1 MLRKMFDRIP
11 KERFLNLYNYFE
23 NIRQDSQRRKLGEE
37 HQELIEELVLYDI
50 GYGSKTSIIDELADN
65 FNLLF
70 QIMYAYDIESKEVY
84 DRLIQKLE
92 RTEQRKKDKY
102 YEK

>member
-1 MLRKMFDRIP
+1 MFESIDP
-11 KERFLNLYNYFE
+11 ERFLDLYNYFQSLDE
-23 NIRQDSQRRKLGEE
+23 ESQRRKLGAE
-37 HQELIEELVLYDI
+37 HDELIEALIKFEYGVGDI
-50 GYGSKTSIIDELADN
+50 YEIIDELADN

-70 QIMYAYDIESKEVY
+70 QHMYAYDIEPKEVY
-84 DRLIQKLE
+84 DRLLYKMD